1 MAVVV
6 KWLTQRIVAPS
17 LARSNRVSRPSSGDD
32 SDVEIPVPIPNTEV
46 KHINADDSRKAKIGS
61 CQFNAPLGEFFLF
74 SPLFSLAVIKPSRPA
89 PCRFRIQKKC
99 RLLSQSAKR
108 HPTAPSTVAVAG
120 SQAQSLPDTFVKR
133 PHSFS
138 QLQGPS
144 MYGSREG
151 NTPHDRSRP
160 SAGLPAPMALFPS

>member
-61 CQFNAPLGEFFLF
+61 CQFNAPLGEFFVF
-74 SPLFSLAVIKPSRPA
+74 PSL
-89 PCRFRIQKKC
+89 
-99 RLLSQSAKR
+99 QSGC
-108 HPTAPSTVAVAG
+108 HQTITAGTLPF
-120 SQAQSLPDTFVKR
+120 PDTKKMQTAFTARKAA
-133 PHSFS
+133 PHCTIH
-138 QLQGPS
+138 
-144 MYGSREG
+144 SRS
-151 NTPHDRSRP
+151 SRK
-160 SAGLPAPMALFPS
+160 SGTKPA

>member
-61 CQFNAPLGEFFLF
+61 CHFIETAGRLFFCACQTF
-74 SPLFSLAVIKPSRPA
+74 YTDGWVRRCEKQQRVAAVS
-89 PCRFRIQKKC
+89 
-99 RLLSQSAKR
+99 
-108 HPTAPSTVAVAG
+108 
-120 SQAQSLPDTFVKR
+120 
-133 PHSFS
+133 
-138 QLQGPS
+138 
-144 MYGSREG
+144 
-151 NTPHDRSRP
+151 
-160 SAGLPAPMALFPS
+160 

>member
-1 MAVVV
+1 M

-61 CQFNAPLGEFFLF
+61 CQFNAPLGEFFCF
-74 SPLFSLAVIKPSRPA
+74 PLSSVWLSSNHHGRHPAVSGYK
-89 PCRFRIQKKC
+89 KKC